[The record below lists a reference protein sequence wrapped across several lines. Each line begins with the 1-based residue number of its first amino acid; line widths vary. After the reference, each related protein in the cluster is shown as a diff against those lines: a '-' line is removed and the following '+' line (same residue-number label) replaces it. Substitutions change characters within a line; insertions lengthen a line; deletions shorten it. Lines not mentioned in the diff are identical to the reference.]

1 MKERAGKG
9 GAASN
14 SVYYGG
20 VQRSSN
26 NADRY
31 WSAQGNTGANNMK
44 YKITQLQDNGKTL
57 TGKGKTLADARKA
70 LDSQVAKKPT
80 VKPTTFLYS
89 GKKAAPKKAT
99 AKKATAKKR

>member
-9 GAASN
+9 GVASN

-31 WSAQGNTGANNMK
+31 WKASGNTGANNMK
-44 YKITQLQDNGKTL
+44 YKITQLQDSGKTL
-57 TGKGKTLADARKA
+57 TGKGKTLAEARKA
-70 LDSQVAKKPT
+70 LDAQIPKAAVPKGTKYLYEGKKT
-80 VKPTTFLYS
+80 S
-89 GKKAAPKKAT
+89 SKKAAPKK
-99 AKKATAKKR
+99 R